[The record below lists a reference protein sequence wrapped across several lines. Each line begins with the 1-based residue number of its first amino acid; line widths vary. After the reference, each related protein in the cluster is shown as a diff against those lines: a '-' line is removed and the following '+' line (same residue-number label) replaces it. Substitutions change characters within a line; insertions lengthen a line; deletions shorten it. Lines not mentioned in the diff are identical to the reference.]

1 MTVEGPAR
9 RVLTVGASSGIGE
22 ATARLLARR
31 GASVCIVGRREDRL
45 KEVSQSIR
53 GEGGRCQSICLDVA
67 QRDAAQACLQQAWAL
82 LGAIDDLILSAG
94 DGLLGSTPQ
103 SDPEAVRKLV
113 EINLLSVFDFSRL
126 AYPRMERG
134 GSIVFISS
142 PAGIHGVAGLSAY
155 SLSKGGLAPFAH
167 ALAREYAR
175 RQIRVNVVA
184 PGYVQTEMTARMF
197 SHLGPEQLEEQV
209 FRKHPLGPGKPE
221 DVAEAIAFLCSEK
234 ARWITGAVLPVD
246 GGYTAGYG

>member
-1 MTVEGPAR
+1 M
-9 RVLTVGASSGIGE
+9 GASSGIGE
-22 ATARLLARR
+22 AAARLLSKR
-31 GASVCIVGRREDRL
+31 GSSVCIVGRREERL
-45 KEVSQSIR
+45 REVARSIQSQ
-53 GEGGRCQSICLDVA
+53 GGRCQEICVDLSNP
-67 QRDAAQACLQQAWAL
+67 DAAQTCLEKAQAL
-82 LGAIDDLILSAG
+82 MGRIDDLILSAG
-94 DGLLGSTPQ
+94 DGFLGATPQ
-103 SDPEAVRKLV
+103 ADPEAVRKLV
-113 EINLLSVFDFSRL
+113 EINLLSVFDFCRL
-126 AYPRMERG
+126 AYPRMHRG

-155 SLSKGGLAPFAH
+155 SLSKGGLAPFAR

-184 PGYVQTEMTARMF
+184 PGYVQTQMTARMY

-221 DVAEAIAFLCSEK
+221 DVAEAIAFLCSEG